1 MARLLRYVTIFSCF
15 ILMQSIS
22 SSSSFM
28 FKQGQQLRSSNSSDE
43 VVSAN
48 GVYKLGFYHPGSYL
62 SIWYRNIEKNPEVIW
77 LGNRYPIPDPSAVF
91 TLDFDGKLKIISKK
105 GQLIVLNPMQNVNFG
120 NNVTVTATLMDSGNF
135 VLNEVLANGIVGK
148 VLWQSFD
155 YPINT
160 LLPGMKLGKNFET
173 GQSWTLSSWLSWLV
187 LTPGAFRLG
196 VDPGGT
202 NQLVLWKRED
212 VYWTSGVWENGSFQN
227 APELTRRADLFEFS
241 FVSNEEEKY
250 FSYKA
255 RNSSIVSRLE
265 VNFWGQIVQ
274 YVLAKDGT
282 SWENTTLVSLCK
294 HGKNFPNLVECVE
307 HKPST
312 CSSNSSEIF
321 VPIRSYAN
329 STKSSYM
336 DYNTNISLIDCQAT
350 CWKNCSCIGCITLHQ
365 NGTGCFYMS
374 NISDILLDER
384 SGFGFYLESRFTKGG
399 TTIVGGTKRDSKG
412 GKKKIRW
419 ILWCIIA
426 ATVGLTI
433 LFFGYLIYRR
443 RRKLRLLQQTDKLR
457 RGRKGQDYELFS
469 FADII
474 AATDNFSLANKLGE
488 GGFGPVYKGKL
499 ADGQEIAVKRLA
511 RHSGQGLEEFMNE
524 ITLIAELQHT
534 NLVSLLGCCT
544 HAEEKMLVYEYMPN
558 KSLDFFL
565 FDPIRKK
572 ILDWEKRVN
581 IIEGIAQGL
590 LYLHKYSRLRIIHR
604 DLKAS
609 NILLDEDMNPK
620 ISDFGMARIFGRN
633 ELTANTERV
642 VGTYG
647 YMSPEY
653 AMNGIFS
660 VKSDVYSF
668 GVLLLEIASGKKN
681 TTGTLTL
688 IELAWDLWKKEE
700 SIDLVDESV
709 DRSYP
714 EEEFTKCV
722 HIGLLCVQE
731 HATDRPTM
739 SDVISMLSNDVR
751 SLPQPKQPAYCH
763 SGKSAGSPS
772 SGTDWIS
779 RSASINNV
787 TITVLEPR

>member
-1 MARLLRYVTIFSCF
+1 MFCTPTPTSLSMAIPPELVGRRFPKGSLNRSFHRPSVFSSSYYSVSPRMKIQFIPSQYNTLKLPASSDSFRTFYRFSPLNDHDEEDAENCSFDEAVELFNKREYYREELFQIVDKTRTSFLIPDNSKGLSPGSMFLAMIGNGLMITRALLTCDFMWTFNSSVE
-15 ILMQSIS
+15 ILKSI

-48 GVYKLGFYHPGSYL
+48 GVFKLGFYHPGSYL

-105 GQLIVLNPMQNVNFG
+105 GQLIVLNPMQNVNSG

-212 VYWTSGVWENGSFQN
+212 VYWTSGVWKNGSFQN

-350 CWKNCSCIGCITLHQ
+350 CWKNCSCIGCVTLHQ

-374 NISDILLDER
+374 NISDVLLDER
-384 SGFGFYLESRFTKGG
+384 SGFGFYLESRFTTDKNDDLGGCLGG

-443 RRKLRLLQQTDKLR
+443 RRKLRLLQQTDSSQGEAFLQLR
-457 RGRKGQDYELFS
+457 C
-469 FADII
+469 
-474 AATDNFSLANKLGE
+474 
-488 GGFGPVYKGKL
+488 
-499 ADGQEIAVKRLA
+499 
-511 RHSGQGLEEFMNE
+511 H
-524 ITLIAELQHT
+524 
-534 NLVSLLGCCT
+534 
-544 HAEEKMLVYEYMPN
+544 
-558 KSLDFFL
+558 
-565 FDPIRKK
+565 
-572 ILDWEKRVN
+572 
-581 IIEGIAQGL
+581 
-590 LYLHKYSRLRIIHR
+590 
-604 DLKAS
+604 
-609 NILLDEDMNPK
+609 
-620 ISDFGMARIFGRN
+620 
-633 ELTANTERV
+633 
-642 VGTYG
+642 
-647 YMSPEY
+647 
-653 AMNGIFS
+653 
-660 VKSDVYSF
+660 
-668 GVLLLEIASGKKN
+668 
-681 TTGTLTL
+681 
-688 IELAWDLWKKEE
+688 AWDLWKKEE

>member
-1 MARLLRYVTIFSCF
+1 TFNSSVETLKVSLDYYIVQKLTLKGFSLNGLCKENKLYMARLLRYVTIFSCF

-48 GVYKLGFYHPGSYL
+48 GVFKLGFYHPGSYL

-120 NNVTVTATLMDSGNF
+120 NNVTASATLMDSGNF

-212 VYWTSGVWENGSFQN
+212 VYWTSGVWKNGSFQN
-227 APELTRRADLFEFS
+227 APELTRSADLFDFS

-321 VPIRSYAN
+321 VPIRNYAN

-443 RRKLRLLQQTDKLR
+443 RRKLRLLQQTAENSESSQGETFLQLR
-457 RGRKGQDYELFS
+457 C
-469 FADII
+469 
-474 AATDNFSLANKLGE
+474 
-488 GGFGPVYKGKL
+488 
-499 ADGQEIAVKRLA
+499 
-511 RHSGQGLEEFMNE
+511 H
-524 ITLIAELQHT
+524 
-534 NLVSLLGCCT
+534 
-544 HAEEKMLVYEYMPN
+544 
-558 KSLDFFL
+558 
-565 FDPIRKK
+565 
-572 ILDWEKRVN
+572 
-581 IIEGIAQGL
+581 
-590 LYLHKYSRLRIIHR
+590 
-604 DLKAS
+604 
-609 NILLDEDMNPK
+609 
-620 ISDFGMARIFGRN
+620 
-633 ELTANTERV
+633 
-642 VGTYG
+642 
-647 YMSPEY
+647 
-653 AMNGIFS
+653 
-660 VKSDVYSF
+660 
-668 GVLLLEIASGKKN
+668 
-681 TTGTLTL
+681 
-688 IELAWDLWKKEE
+688 AWDLWKKEE

-751 SLPQPKQPAYCH
+751 SLPRPKQPAYCH

-772 SGTDWIS
+772 SGIDWIS

>member
-1 MARLLRYVTIFSCF
+1 
-15 ILMQSIS
+15 
-22 SSSSFM
+22 M

-105 GQLIVLNPMQNVNFG
+105 GQLIVLNPMQNVNSG
-120 NNVTVTATLMDSGNF
+120 NNVTATATLMDSGNF

-212 VYWTSGVWENGSFQN
+212 VYWTSGVWKNGSFQN
-227 APELTRRADLFEFS
+227 APELTRRADLFDFS

-282 SWENTTLVSLCK
+282 SWENTTL
-294 HGKNFPNLVECVE
+294 
-307 HKPST
+307 
-312 CSSNSSEIF
+312 
-321 VPIRSYAN
+321 
-329 STKSSYM
+329 
-336 DYNTNISLIDCQAT
+336 
-350 CWKNCSCIGCITLHQ
+350 

-384 SGFGFYLESRFTKGG
+384 SGFGFYLESRFTK
-399 TTIVGGTKRDSKG
+399 
-412 GKKKIRW
+412 
-419 ILWCIIA
+419 
-426 ATVGLTI
+426 
-433 LFFGYLIYRR
+433 
-443 RRKLRLLQQTDKLR
+443 DKLR

>member
-48 GVYKLGFYHPGSYL
+48 GVFKLGFYHPGSYL

-105 GQLIVLNPMQNVNFG
+105 GQLIVLNPMQNVNSG
-120 NNVTVTATLMDSGNF
+120 NNVTASATLMDSGNF

-212 VYWTSGVWENGSFQN
+212 VYWTSGVWKNGSFQN
-227 APELTRRADLFEFS
+227 APELTRRADLFDFS

-426 ATVGLTI
+426 ATVG
-433 LFFGYLIYRR
+433 
-443 RRKLRLLQQTDKLR
+443 
-457 RGRKGQDYELFS
+457 
-469 FADII
+469 
-474 AATDNFSLANKLGE
+474 GE
-488 GGFGPVYKGKL
+488 
-499 ADGQEIAVKRLA
+499 E
-511 RHSGQGLEEFMNE
+511 N
-524 ITLIAELQHT
+524 
-534 NLVSLLGCCT
+534 LGCC
-544 HAEEKMLVYEYMPN
+544 N
-558 KSLDFFL
+558 
-565 FDPIRKK
+565 R
-572 ILDWEKRVN
+572 
-581 IIEGIAQGL
+581 Q
-590 LYLHKYSRLRIIHR
+590 
-604 DLKAS
+604 
-609 NILLDEDMNPK
+609 
-620 ISDFGMARIFGRN
+620 
-633 ELTANTERV
+633 
-642 VGTYG
+642 
-647 YMSPEY
+647 
-653 AMNGIFS
+653 
-660 VKSDVYSF
+660 
-668 GVLLLEIASGKKN
+668 
-681 TTGTLTL
+681 
-688 IELAWDLWKKEE
+688 AWDLWKKEE